1 MKRDTEKAQI
11 AQLQRALHWVI
22 RNHATTNSWF
32 GLREFFLYVSDTDNN
47 NGIRL
52 ATDDVTFEIVN
63 GHVYWEYEPS
73 VYGDFPVSRL
83 AKSEQALKVIDAISR
98 KDDVIPNLL
107 RELVE
112 QSLLKAE
119 DFFRAVET
127 AQLRQVYFDLLKQHA
142 PYNCAL
148 LGTVVEAMWVT
159 SNLGFRYGEG
169 EKDVYNVL
177 RLGLKI
183 PEGMRLIART
193 EQQSIPAY
201 LRETRFDND
210 GREFMHPAD
219 LALRDKH
226 LRKAALDRNTLITLQ
241 RQLLTLSAISTHA
254 RRIAEAHLAS
264 IVISSLCV

>member
-1 MKRDTEKAQI
+1 MKRDAAKTQI

-22 RNHATTNSWF
+22 RNYVTTNSWLGLQEF
-32 GLREFFLYVSDTDNN
+32 GFNYVSDTK

-73 VYGDFPVSRL
+73 VYGDFPVARL
-83 AKSEQALKVIDAISR
+83 ASSEQALKVIDAISR

-107 RELVE
+107 RELVR

-142 PYNCAL
+142 PYACAL

-159 SNLGFRYGEG
+159 SNLGFRYGDG
-169 EKDVYNVL
+169 EKDVYSVL
-177 RLGLKI
+177 RLGL
-183 PEGMRLIART
+183 
-193 EQQSIPAY
+193 
-201 LRETRFDND
+201 
-210 GREFMHPAD
+210 
-219 LALRDKH
+219 
-226 LRKAALDRNTLITLQ
+226 
-241 RQLLTLSAISTHA
+241 
-254 RRIAEAHLAS
+254 
-264 IVISSLCV
+264 

>member
-1 MKRDTEKAQI
+1 MKRDAEKTQI

-22 RNHATTNSWF
+22 RNYVTTNSWF
-32 GLREFFLYVSDTDNN
+32 GLREFGFNYVSDTN
-47 NGIRL
+47 NGVI
-52 ATDDVTFEIVN
+52 FEIVN

-73 VYGDFPVSRL
+73 VYGDFPVARF

-98 KDDVIPNLL
+98 KDEVIPNLL
-107 RELVE
+107 RKLVE
-112 QSLLKAE
+112 QSLHKAE
-119 DFFRAVET
+119 DFFRVVET

-142 PYNCAL
+142 PYACAL

-159 SNLGFRYGEG
+159 SNLGFRYGNG

-183 PEGMRLIART
+183 PEGMRLVSRT

-201 LRETRFDND
+201 LSETRFDND
-210 GREFMHPAD
+210 GREFMHPTD

-226 LRKAALDRNTLITLQ
+226 LRKAALNRNTLITLQ
-241 RQLLTLSAISTHA
+241 QQLLTWSSHNARA

-264 IVISSLCV
+264 IVISSMCV